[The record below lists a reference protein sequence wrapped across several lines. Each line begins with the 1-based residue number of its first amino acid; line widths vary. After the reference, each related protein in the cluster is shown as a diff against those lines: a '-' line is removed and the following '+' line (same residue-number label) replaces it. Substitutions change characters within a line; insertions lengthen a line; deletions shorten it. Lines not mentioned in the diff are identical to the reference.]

1 MLGGRAPAFIIAAAA
16 TLAFSLA
23 LPPFGSLRIRLGED
37 VVALVVFSAVAF
49 VASALVT
56 TKMDTL
62 HDVDAQRRALL
73 RSVSHDLR
81 TPLSAIHAVATDLR
95 SGTTYDDATRNELL
109 DIMIDETDRL
119 DRFVAN
125 LLSMSR
131 IEAGTLRPDMQPVD
145 VTELLER
152 VTHRFERSGARA
164 ITLDVPVHLPFVRGD
179 HTQLEQVVSNLLDNA
194 VQHTPAT
201 AKICVSARAE
211 PRAVAITVSDDG
223 PGLPAA
229 VRERMESGTPD
240 ASAGLGLA
248 HRARDRAP
256 ARRYPRRLRQGT
268 RHVIDREP
276 SRCPVKRPCSSST
289 TNRPSN
295 GCSTRRCERA
305 ATTSTRP
312 GPAATASSSR
322 PRCSRTCSSSISAS
336 PTSTGWRCAA
346 GSARGPRTRSSC

>member
-1 MLGGRAPAFIIAAAA
+1 MGPLLDRPRPRLAVGVGISLTIVVALAVAPLRDEVTRSVPALLLVVPVIVAAVLGGRAPAFIIAAAA

-95 SGTTYDDATRNELL
+95 SGTMYDDATRNELL

-131 IEAGTLRPDMQPVD
+131 IEAGTLQADMQPVD

-164 ITLDVPVHLPFVRGD
+164 IKLDVP
-179 HTQLEQVVSNLLDNA
+179 
-194 VQHTPAT
+194 
-201 AKICVSARAE
+201 AR
-211 PRAVAITVSDDG
+211 S
-223 PGLPAA
+223 A
-229 VRERMESGTPD
+229 VRARRSHAARTGREQPARQRGATHAGDREDLRLRPRGATRGRDHGERRWSGF
-240 ASAGLGLA
+240 ARG
-248 HRARDRAP
+248 RARTS
-256 ARRYPRRLRQGT
+256 GIGNT
-268 RHVIDREP
+268 RH
-276 SRCPVKRPCSSST
+276 
-289 TNRPSN
+289 
-295 GCSTRRCERA
+295 ER
-305 ATTSTRP
+305 
-312 GPAATASSSR
+312 GSR
-322 PRCSRTCSSSISAS
+322 PRHRRARSCSCTAVPSPS
-336 PTSTGWRCAA
+336 PTGDP
-346 GSARGPRTRSSC
+346 ARH